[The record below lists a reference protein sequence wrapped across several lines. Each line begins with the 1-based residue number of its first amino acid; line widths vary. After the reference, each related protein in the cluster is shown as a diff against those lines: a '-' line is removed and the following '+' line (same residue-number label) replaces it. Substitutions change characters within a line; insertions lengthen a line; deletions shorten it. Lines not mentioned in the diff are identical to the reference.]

1 MKRGELPV
9 SVIERR
15 ALVYVRQSTLIQV
28 EENLESQRR
37 QYELADRARELGF
50 RDVVV
55 IDDDLGISA
64 SGTSPRPG
72 FESLVAQICEG
83 VVGGV
88 FCLEASRLARN
99 GRDWH
104 HLLELCGL
112 VGARVFDVDGVYDPS
127 HPNDRLLLGL
137 KGTMSEFE
145 LTVMRRRLL
154 DAALAKAR
162 RGELRFGVPV
172 GLLWPYGG
180 TIELDPDVRIQ
191 DAVRTVF
198 RLFERL
204 GSARKVLLR
213 MHADG
218 LLFPRPADGKRLTR
232 GQIEWRPPGYRNI
245 ISVLQ
250 NPLYAGAYAY
260 GRSEARTTIVA
271 GRAVKK
277 YGHARRQDAWTVLLR
292 DHHEGYI
299 SWEQYERNQERIQKN
314 AYGKAAGGAKSG
326 RGGHALLSSL
336 LRCRR
341 CGRMLRVVYSGHYAM
356 PRYSCNI
363 GRVMH
368 GTAQCIGFGATRPDL
383 VVARLLVDVVQPM
396 AVEAAMMAE
405 QQASHRDDERRRALE
420 LECQQTEYEV
430 QLARRRYESV
440 DPANR
445 LVAAE
450 LEARWNAA
458 LARLRDCQAR
468 LEDAR
473 AEPSTVPDRSSLLS
487 LASNLE
493 AAWNA
498 ANTAMSAKQRLVRTL
513 IHEIVVDVDEE
524 ASDIVLVIHW
534 RGGHHS
540 EHRVK
545 KPRSGEHTKIASV
558 EADTVIRD
566 MAAKW
571 NDEHIAATL
580 NRMGL
585 TTGQGLTWTANRVSS
600 HRRNY
605 GIDAYES
612 KNKDG
617 RCLTMSEAAAQLG
630 VSHYAIRCLIKSRVL
645 PARQVVEDA
654 PWQILAED
662 LHRPEVEQ
670 ALRVRSARRRRRPCR
685 DFADERTLRIP
696 GT

>member
-1 MKRGELPV
+1 MKRGELPT
-9 SVIERR
+9 SVLERR
-15 ALVYVRQSTLIQV
+15 AIVYVRQSTLIQV

-37 QYELADRARELGF
+37 QYELADQARELGF
-50 RDVVV
+50 REVVV

-64 SGTSPRPG
+64 SGTSARPG
-72 FESLVAQICEG
+72 FESLVAQLCEG

-145 LTVMRRRLL
+145 LTIMRRRLL
-154 DAALAKAR
+154 DAAIAKAR

-172 GLLWPYGG
+172 GLVWEHGG
-180 TIELDPDVRIQ
+180 KIEFDPDRRIQ
-191 DAVRTVF
+191 DALRTVF
-198 RLFERL
+198 RLFDRL

-218 LLFPRPADGKRLTR
+218 LLFPRPADGKRITR
-232 GQIEWRPPGYRNI
+232 GQIEWRLPAYRNI

-260 GRSEARTTIVA
+260 GRSEHRTTIVD

-277 YGHARRQDAWTVLLR
+277 YGHARPLEEWTVLLR
-292 DHHEGYI
+292 DHHEGYVT
-299 SWEQYERNQERIQKN
+299 WEQYKHNQDRIQKN
-314 AYGKAAGGAKSG
+314 AYSKPAGDAKSA
-326 RGGHALLSSL
+326 RGGRALLSSL

-341 CGRMLRVVYSGHYAM
+341 CGRMLRVAYSGHCGL

-363 GRVMH
+363 GNSMH
-368 GTAQCIGFGATRPDL
+368 GLRPCINFGATRPDL
-383 VVARLLVDVVQPM
+383 VVARLLLDVVQPM
-396 AVEAAMMAE
+396 AIEAAIVAE
-405 QQASHRDDERRRALE
+405 QQASHRDDERKRALE
-420 LECQQTEYEV
+420 LERQQTDYEV

-440 DPANR
+440 DPSNR

-450 LEARWNAA
+450 LEARWNGA
-458 LARLRDCQAR
+458 LARLRDCEAR
-468 LEDAR
+468 LEVAR
-473 AEPSTVPDRSSLLS
+473 AEPATVPDRACLLS
-487 LASNLE
+487 LASDLE
-493 AAWNA
+493 GAWNA
-498 ANTAMSAKQRLVRTL
+498 ASATMSAKQRLVRAL
-513 IHEIVVDVDEE
+513 IREIVVDVDKE
-524 ASDIVLVIHW
+524 AREIILAIHW

-540 EHRVK
+540 EHRMK
-545 KPRSGEHTKIASV
+545 KPMTGEHTKSASL
-558 EADTVIRD
+558 EADAVIRD

-571 NDEHIAATL
+571 SDEHVAATL

-585 TTGQGLTWTANRVSS
+585 MTGQGLTWSAKRVSS
-600 HRRNY
+600 HRRNHD
-605 GIDAYES
+605 IAAYES

-617 RCLTMSEAAAQLG
+617 RCLTMSEAASELG
-630 VSHYAIRCLIKSRVL
+630 VSHYTIRCLIKSRVL

-654 PWQILAED
+654 PWQIMVDD
-662 LHRPEVEQ
+662 LRRPEVEE
-670 ALRVRSARRRRRPCR
+670 ALRVRARRRGRPYR
-685 DFADERTLRIP
+685 DSARERTLRIP

>member
-1 MKRGELPV
+1 MKRSELPR
-9 SVIERR
+9 SVLERR
-15 ALVYVRQSTLIQV
+15 AIIYVRQSTLSQV

-37 QYELADRARELGF
+37 QYELAERAREFGF
-50 RDVVV
+50 RDIVV
-55 IDDDLGISA
+55 IDDDLGVSA
-64 SGTSPRPG
+64 SGTSARPG
-72 FESLVAQICEG
+72 FESLVAQLCEG

-88 FCLEASRLARN
+88 FSLEASRLARN

-112 VGARVFDVDGVYDPS
+112 VGARVFDIDGVYDPS

-145 LTVMRRRLL
+145 LTVMRQRLR
-154 DAALAKAR
+154 DAAVAKAR
-162 RGELRFGVPV
+162 RGELRFPVPI
-172 GLLWPYGG
+172 GLAWLPGG
-180 TIELDPDVRIQ
+180 TIELDPDRRIQ
-191 DAVRTVF
+191 DALRTVF

-232 GQIEWRPPGYRNI
+232 GQVEWRLPSYRNI

-250 NPLYAGAYAY
+250 NPLYAGAYVY
-260 GRSEARTTIVA
+260 GRSELRTTIVD

-277 YGHARRQDAWTVLLR
+277 YGYARPQDAWTVLLH

-299 SWEQYERNQERIQKN
+299 TWEQYERNQECLQKN
-314 AYGKAAGGAKSG
+314 AYSKPAGDAKSG
-326 RGGHALLSSL
+326 RGGRALLSSL

-341 CGRMLRVVYSGHYAM
+341 CGHMLRVTYSGHYAM
-356 PRYSCNI
+356 PRYSCNV
-363 GRVMH
+363 GRMMH
-368 GTAQCIGFGATRPDL
+368 GTAPCISFGATRPDL
-383 VVARLLVDVVQPM
+383 VVARLLLEVVQPM
-396 AVEAAMMAE
+396 AIEAAIMAE
-405 QQASHRDDERRRALE
+405 QQASHRDDERKRALA
-420 LECQQTEYEV
+420 LERQQTEYEV

-440 DPANR
+440 DPDHR

-458 LARLRDCQAR
+458 LARLRDCEAR
-468 LEDAR
+468 LQAVR
-473 AEPSTVPDRSSLLS
+473 ATSTTAPERGLLLS

-493 AAWNA
+493 AAWNTA
-498 ANTAMSAKQRLVRTL
+498 TTAMSAKQQLVRTL
-513 IHEIVVDVDEE
+513 IQEIVVDVDEE
-524 ASDIVLVIHW
+524 TREIILVIHW

-540 EHRVK
+540 EHRVE
-545 KPRSGEHTKIASV
+545 KPQSGEHTKRASA
-558 EADTVIRD
+558 EADVVIRD
-566 MAAKW
+566 MATKW
-571 NDEHIAATL
+571 SDEHIAATL

-585 TTGQGLTWTANRVSS
+585 TTGQGLTWTAKRVGS
-600 HRRNY
+600 HRRNH
-605 GIDAYES
+605 GIAGYES

-630 VSHYAIRCLIKSRVL
+630 VSHYAIRCLIKSGAL
-645 PARQVVEDA
+645 PARQVVKDA
-654 PWQILAED
+654 PWQIRADD
-662 LHRPEVEQ
+662 LRRPEVQE
-670 ALRVRSARRRRRPCR
+670 ALRARAHHRRRPCR
-685 DFADERTLRIP
+685 DSANERTLRLP

>member
-1 MKRGELPV
+1 MITRGDLPS
-9 SVIERR
+9 SVLERR
-15 ALVYVRQSTLIQV
+15 AIVYVRQSTLIQV

-50 RDVVV
+50 RDILV

-64 SGTSPRPG
+64 SGTSARPG

-83 VVGGV
+83 IVGGV

-172 GLLWPYGG
+172 GLVWPPGG
-180 TIELDPDVRIQ
+180 KIEMDPDRRIQ
-191 DAVRTVF
+191 DALRTVF
-198 RLFERL
+198 RLFDRL

-232 GQIEWRPPGYRNI
+232 GQVEWRLPAYRNI

-250 NPLYAGAYAY
+250 NPLYAGAYVY
-260 GRSEARTTIVA
+260 GRSEHRTTIVD

-277 YGHARRQDAWTVLLR
+277 YGHARPQDAWTVLLH
-292 DHHEGYI
+292 DHHDGYI
-299 SWEQYERNQERIQKN
+299 SWEQYERNQDRIQKN
-314 AYGKAAGGAKSG
+314 AYGKPAGDAKSG
-326 RGGHALLSSL
+326 RGGRALLSSL

-341 CGRMLRVVYSGHYAM
+341 CGRMLRVAYTGHYAM
-356 PRYSCNI
+356 PRYSCNV
-363 GRVMH
+363 GRTMH
-368 GTAQCIGFGATRPDL
+368 GTAPCIGFGATRPDL
-383 VVARLLVDVVQPM
+383 VVARLLLDVVQPM
-396 AVEAAMMAE
+396 AIEAAIMAE
-405 QQASHRDDERRRALE
+405 RQASNRDDERRRALE
-420 LECQQTEYEV
+420 LERQQTEYEV

-440 DPANR
+440 DPGNR

-450 LEARWNAA
+450 LEERWNGA
-458 LARLRDCQAR
+458 LARLRECEAR
-468 LEDAR
+468 LAAVR
-473 AEPSTVPDRSSLLS
+473 AAPSTAPDRACLVS

-498 ANTAMSAKQRLVRTL
+498 ANTAMSSKQRLVRTL
-513 IHEIVVDVDEE
+513 IEEIIVDVDEE
-524 ASDIVLVIHW
+524 SREIILMIHW

-540 EHRVK
+540 EHRMK
-545 KPRSGEHTKIASV
+545 KPQPGEHTKSASV
-558 EADTVIRD
+558 QADTVIRE

-571 NDEHIAATL
+571 NDEHVAATL
-580 NRMGL
+580 NRMAL
-585 TTGQGLTWTANRVSS
+585 TTGQGLTWTAKRVNS
-600 HRRNY
+600 HRRNH
-605 GIDAYES
+605 GIAAYES

-617 RCLTMSEAAAQLG
+617 HCLTMSEAAAQLS
-630 VSHYAIRCLIKSRVL
+630 VSHYAIRCLIQSGVL
-645 PARQVVEDA
+645 PARQVVKDA
-654 PWQILAED
+654 PWQIMADD
-662 LHRPEVEQ
+662 LRLPEVQQ
-670 ALRVRSARRRRRPCR
+670 ALRARAGHHRPCR
-685 DFADERTLRIP
+685 DSADERTLHLP

>member
-1 MKRGELPV
+1 MKRDELPI
-9 SVIERR
+9 SVVERR
-15 ALVYVRQSTLIQV
+15 AIVYVRQSTLVQV

-50 RDVVV
+50 REVVV

-64 SGTSPRPG
+64 SGTSSRPG

-127 HPNDRLLLGL
+127 YPNDRLLLGL

-145 LTVMRRRLL
+145 LTIMRRRLL
-154 DAALAKAR
+154 DAAVAKAR

-172 GLLWPYGG
+172 GLVWEHGG
-180 TIELDPDVRIQ
+180 KIELDPDRRVQ
-191 DAVRTVF
+191 DALHTVF
-198 RLFERL
+198 RLFDRL

-213 MHADG
+213 IHADG
-218 LLFPRPADGKRLTR
+218 LLFPRPADGKRITR
-232 GQIEWRPPGYRNI
+232 GQIEWRLPAYRNI

-260 GRSEARTTIVA
+260 GRSEARTTIID

-277 YGHARRQDAWTVLLR
+277 YGHDRPIEEWTVLLR

-299 SWEQYERNQERIQKN
+299 TWEQYEQNQERIRKN
-314 AYGKAAGGAKSG
+314 AYSKPAGDAKSA
-326 RGGHALLSSL
+326 RGGRALLTSL

-341 CGRMLRVVYSGHYAM
+341 CGRMLRVAYSGRCGL
-356 PRYSCNI
+356 PRYSCNV
-363 GRVMH
+363 GNSMH
-368 GTAQCIGFGATRPDL
+368 GLPPCINFGATRPDL
-383 VVARLLVDVVQPM
+383 VVARLLLDVVQPM
-396 AVEAAMMAE
+396 AIEAAIVAE
-405 QQASHRDDERRRALE
+405 RQASHRDDERKRALD
-420 LECQQTEYEV
+420 LERQQAEYEV
-430 QLARRRYESV
+430 QLARRRYEAV
-440 DPANR
+440 DPSNR

-458 LARLRDCQAR
+458 LARLRECESR
-468 LEDAR
+468 LTVAR
-473 AEPSTVPDRSSLLS
+473 AAPATTPDRACLLS
-487 LASNLE
+487 LASDLE
-493 AAWNA
+493 GAWNA
-498 ANTAMSAKQRLVRTL
+498 ATTTMSAKQRLLRSL
-513 IHEIVVDVDEE
+513 IREIVVDVDEE
-524 ASDIVLVIHW
+524 AREIILSIHW

-540 EHRVK
+540 EHRMK
-545 KPRSGEHTKIASV
+545 KPMTGEHTKSASV

-571 NDEHIAATL
+571 SDEHVAATL

-585 TTGQGLTWTANRVSS
+585 MTGQGLTWSAKRVSS
-600 HRRNY
+600 HRRNHDIS
-605 GIDAYES
+605 GYES

-617 RCLTMSEAAAQLG
+617 RCLTMSEAASHLD
-630 VSHYAIRCLIKSRVL
+630 VSHYTIRCLIKSGVL

-654 PWQILAED
+654 PWQIMADD
-662 LHRPEVEQ
+662 LRRPEVEE
-670 ALRVRSARRRRRPCR
+670 ALRARAGRRGRPYRDSAR
-685 DFADERTLRIP
+685 ERTLRIP

>member
-9 SVIERR
+9 SVLERR
-15 ALVYVRQSTLIQV
+15 AIVYVRQSTLIQV

-37 QYELADRARELGF
+37 QYELADRAREIGF
-50 RDVVV
+50 RDIVV

-64 SGTSPRPG
+64 SGTSARPG

-83 VVGGV
+83 GVGGV

-145 LTVMRRRLL
+145 LTIMRRRLL

-162 RGELRFGVPV
+162 RGELRFGVPI
-172 GLLWPYGG
+172 GLVWPAGG
-180 TIELDPDVRIQ
+180 KIELDPDRRIQ

-198 RLFERL
+198 RLFDRL

-218 LLFPRPADGKRLTR
+218 LLFPRPADGKRITR
-232 GQIEWRPPGYRNI
+232 GQVEWRLPSYRNI

-260 GRSEARTTIVA
+260 GRSESRTTIVD

-277 YGHARRQDAWTVLLR
+277 YGHARSQDAWTVLLR
-292 DHHEGYI
+292 DHHDGYV
-299 SWEQYERNQERIQKN
+299 SWEHYERNQERIQKN
-314 AYGKAAGGAKSG
+314 AYGKPAGDAKSG
-326 RGGHALLSSL
+326 RGGRALLSSL

-341 CGRMLRVVYSGHYAM
+341 CGRMLRVTYSGHYMM
-356 PRYSCNI
+356 PRYSCNV
-363 GRVMH
+363 GHTMH
-368 GTAQCIGFGATRPDL
+368 GTARCISFGATRPDL
-383 VVARLLVDVVQPM
+383 VVARLLLDVVQPM
-396 AVEAAMMAE
+396 AIEATIVAE

-420 LECQQTEYEV
+420 LERQQTEYEV

-440 DPANR
+440 DPSNR

-458 LARLRDCQAR
+458 LDRLRECDAR
-468 LEDAR
+468 LEAAR
-473 AEPSTVPDRSSLLS
+473 ATPSTAPDRAELQS
-487 LASNLE
+487 LAWNLE

-498 ANTAMSAKQRLVRTL
+498 ATTAMSAKQRLVRTL
-513 IHEIVVDVDEE
+513 IREIIVDLDEE
-524 ASDIVLVIHW
+524 TREIVLVVHW
-534 RGGHHS
+534 HGGHHS
-540 EHRVK
+540 EHRMK
-545 KPRSGEHTKIASV
+545 KPRTGEHTKSASV

-571 NDEHIAATL
+571 SDEHVAATL

-585 TTGQGLTWTANRVSS
+585 ITGQGLTWTAKRVSS
-600 HRRNY
+600 HRRTH
-605 GIDAYES
+605 GIDGYES
-612 KNKDG
+612 KTKDG
-617 RCLTMSEAAAQLG
+617 RCLTMTEAAEQLG
-630 VSHYAIRCLIKSRVL
+630 VSHYAIRRLIKSGVL

-654 PWQILAED
+654 PWQIMADD
-662 LHRPEVEQ
+662 LRRPEVQE
-670 ALRVRSARRRRRPCR
+670 ALRARDRRRRRPR
-685 DFADERTLRIP
+685 RISPGQRTLRFP

>member
-1 MKRGELPV
+1 MKRGELPA
-9 SVIERR
+9 SVLDRR
-15 ALVYVRQSTLIQV
+15 AIVYVRQSTLIQV

-37 QYELADRARELGF
+37 QYELADRAREIGF
-50 RDVVV
+50 REVVV

-64 SGTSPRPG
+64 SGTSARPG

-127 HPNDRLLLGL
+127 LPNDRLLLGL

-145 LTVMRRRLL
+145 LTIMRRRLL
-154 DAALAKAR
+154 DAAIAKAR
-162 RGELRFGVPV
+162 RGELRFAVPIGLVWPV
-172 GLLWPYGG
+172 GGK
-180 TIELDPDVRIQ
+180 IELDPDRRIQ

-213 MHADG
+213 TNADG

-232 GQIEWRPPGYRNI
+232 GQVEWRPPSYRNI

-250 NPLYAGAYAY
+250 NPMYAGAYAY
-260 GRSEARTTIVA
+260 GRSESRTTIVD

-277 YGHARRQDAWTVLLR
+277 YGHARSQDAWTVLLR

-299 SWEQYERNQERIQKN
+299 GWEQYERIQERIQKN
-314 AYGKAAGGAKSG
+314 AYSKPAGDAKSG
-326 RGGHALLSSL
+326 RGGRALLSSL

-341 CGRMLRVVYSGHYAM
+341 CGRMLRVIYSGHYGM
-356 PRYSCNI
+356 PRYSCNL
-363 GRVMH
+363 GHALH
-368 GTAQCIGFGATRPDL
+368 GTARCIAFGSTRPDL
-383 VVARLLVDVVQPM
+383 VVARLLLDVVQPM
-396 AVEAAMMAE
+396 AIEAAIVAE
-405 QQASHRDDERRRALE
+405 QQASHRDDERKHALE
-420 LECQQTEYEV
+420 LERQQTEYEV

-440 DPANR
+440 DPNNR

-458 LARLRDCQAR
+458 LTRLRDCEAR
-468 LEDAR
+468 LEAAR
-473 AEPSTVPDRSSLLS
+473 AAPSTAPDRTSLES
-487 LASNLE
+487 LAWNLE

-498 ANTAMSAKQRLVRTL
+498 ASTAMSVKQRLVRML
-513 IHEIVVDVDEE
+513 IREIVVDVDEKTRE
-524 ASDIVLVIHW
+524 IVLVIHW
-534 RGGHHS
+534 HGDHHS
-540 EHRVK
+540 EHRMQ
-545 KPRSGEHTKIASV
+545 KPQTGEHTKRASI
-558 EADTVIRD
+558 EADAVIRD
-566 MAAKW
+566 MATRW
-571 NDEHIAATL
+571 SDEHVAATL

-585 TTGQGLTWTANRVSS
+585 TTGRGLTWTAKRVNS
-600 HRRNY
+600 HRRTH
-605 GIDAYES
+605 GLSGYES
-612 KNKDG
+612 KTKDG
-617 RCLTMSEAAAQLG
+617 RCLTMTEAAKQLG
-630 VSHYAIRCLIKSRVL
+630 VSHYAVRCLIKTGLL

-654 PWQILAED
+654 PWQIMADD
-662 LHRPEVEQ
+662 LCRPEVQE
-670 ALRVRSARRRRRPCR
+670 ALRERDRRRPCR
-685 DFADERTLRIP
+685 NSPDRRTLRIP

>member
-1 MKRGELPV
+1 MKRVELPG
-9 SVIERR
+9 SVLERR
-15 ALVYVRQSTLIQV
+15 AIVYVRQSTLIQV

-37 QYELADRARELGF
+37 QYELAECARELGF

-64 SGTSPRPG
+64 SGTSTRPG

-145 LTVMRRRLL
+145 LTLMRRRLL

-162 RGELRFGVPV
+162 RGELRFGVPI
-172 GLLWPYGG
+172 GLAWPPGG
-180 TIELDPDVRIQ
+180 KIELDPDRRIQ
-191 DAVRTVF
+191 AALSTVF
-198 RLFERL
+198 RLFDRL

-232 GQIEWRPPGYRNI
+232 GQIEWRPPAYRNI

-250 NPLYAGAYAY
+250 NPIYAGAYVY
-260 GRSEARTTIVA
+260 GRSENRTTIVN

-277 YGHARRQDAWTVLLR
+277 YGHARSQDAWTVLLQ
-292 DHHEGYI
+292 DHHEAYI
-299 SWEQYERNQERIQKN
+299 SWEQYQRNQERIQKN
-314 AYGKAAGGAKSG
+314 AYRKPAGDAKSG
-326 RGGHALLSSL
+326 RGGRALLSSL

-341 CGRMLRVVYSGHYAM
+341 CGRMLRVAYSGPRGL
-356 PRYSCNI
+356 PRYSCNV
-363 GRVMH
+363 GNSMH
-368 GTAQCIGFGATRPDL
+368 GLAACINFGATRPDI
-383 VVARLLVDVVQPM
+383 VVARMVLDVVQPM
-396 AVEAAMMAE
+396 AIEAAIVAE
-405 QQASHRDDERRRALE
+405 QQGSHRDDERKRALE
-420 LECQQTEYEV
+420 LERDQVEYEV

-440 DPANR
+440 DPDNR

-458 LARLRDCQAR
+458 LARLRDCEAR
-468 LEDAR
+468 LESAR
-473 AEPSTVPDRSSLLS
+473 VAPSTEPNRACLLS
-487 LASNLE
+487 LASDLE
-493 AAWNA
+493 AAWNTA
-498 ANTAMSAKQRLVRTL
+498 TTAMSSKQRLVRTL
-513 IHEIVVDVDEE
+513 IQEIVVDVDDKAREV
-524 ASDIVLVIHW
+524 ILVIHW
-534 RGGHHS
+534 RGGQHS

-545 KPRSGEHTKIASV
+545 KPQSGEHTKSAPM
-558 EADTVIRD
+558 EADNVIRD
-566 MAAKW
+566 MATKW
-571 NDEHIAATL
+571 SDEHVAATL
-580 NRMGL
+580 NRMRL
-585 TTGQGLTWTANRVSS
+585 TTGQGLTWTAKRVSS
-600 HRRNY
+600 HRRNHDIA
-605 GIDAYES
+605 GYES

-617 RCLTMSEAAAQLG
+617 RCLTMSEAAEQLG
-630 VSHYAIRCLIKSRVL
+630 VSHYAVRVLIKSGIL

-654 PWQILAED
+654 PWQIMTDD
-662 LHRPEVEQ
+662 LRRPEVKK
-670 ALRVRSARRRRRPCR
+670 ALRLRTDGRPCR
-685 DFADERTLRIP
+685 DSANERTLRIP

>member
-1 MKRGELPV
+1 MKRGELPA
-9 SVIERR
+9 SVLERR
-15 ALVYVRQSTLIQV
+15 AIVYVRQSTLIQV

-37 QYELADRARELGF
+37 QYELADRAREAGF
-50 RDVVV
+50 REIVV

-64 SGTSPRPG
+64 SGTSARPG

-145 LTVMRRRLL
+145 LTIMRRRLL
-154 DAALAKAR
+154 DAALAKAH

-172 GLLWPYGG
+172 GLVWPAGG
-180 TIELDPDVRIQ
+180 KIELDPDRRIQ

-198 RLFERL
+198 RLFDRL

-218 LLFPRPADGKRLTR
+218 LLFPRPADGKRITR
-232 GQIEWRPPGYRNI
+232 GQVEWRLPSYRNI

-260 GRSEARTTIVA
+260 GRSESRTTIVD

-277 YGHARRQDAWTVLLR
+277 YGHARSQDAWTVLLR
-292 DHHEGYI
+292 DHHDGYV
-299 SWEQYERNQERIQKN
+299 SWEHYEQNQERIQKN
-314 AYGKAAGGAKSG
+314 AYGKPAGDAKSG
-326 RGGHALLSSL
+326 RGGRALLSSL

-341 CGRMLRVVYSGHYAM
+341 CGRMLRVTYSGHYMM
-356 PRYSCNI
+356 PRYSCNV
-363 GRVMH
+363 GHTMH
-368 GTAQCIGFGATRPDL
+368 GTARCISFGATRPDL
-383 VVARLLVDVVQPM
+383 VVARLLLDVVQPM
-396 AVEAAMMAE
+396 AIEATIVAE

-420 LECQQTEYEV
+420 LERQQTEYEV

-440 DPANR
+440 DPSNR

-458 LARLRDCQAR
+458 LTRLRECDAR
-468 LEDAR
+468 LEAAR
-473 AEPSTVPDRSSLLS
+473 ATPSTAPDRANLQS
-487 LASNLE
+487 LAWNLE

-498 ANTAMSAKQRLVRTL
+498 ATTAMSAKQRLVRTL
-513 IHEIVVDVDEE
+513 IREIIVDVDEE
-524 ASDIVLVIHW
+524 AREIVLVIHW
-534 RGGHHS
+534 HGGHHS
-540 EHRVK
+540 EHRMK
-545 KPRSGEHTKIASV
+545 KPLTGEHTKSASV

-571 NDEHIAATL
+571 SDEHVAATL

-585 TTGQGLTWTANRVSS
+585 TTGQGLTWTAKRVSS
-600 HRRNY
+600 HRRTH
-605 GIDAYES
+605 GIDGYES
-612 KNKDG
+612 KTKDG
-617 RCLTMSEAAAQLG
+617 RCLTMTEAAEQLG
-630 VSHYAIRCLIKSRVL
+630 VSHYAIRCLIKSGVL

-654 PWQILAED
+654 PWQIMADD
-662 LHRPEVEQ
+662 LRRPAVQE
-670 ALRVRSARRRRRPCR
+670 ALRARGRRGRRPR
-685 DFADERTLRIP
+685 RISPGQRTLRFP

>member
-1 MKRGELPV
+1 MKLGELPG
-9 SVIERR
+9 SVLERR
-15 ALVYVRQSTLIQV
+15 AIVYVRQSSMTQV

-37 QYELADRARELGF
+37 QYGLADRARELGF

-64 SGTSPRPG
+64 SGACTRPG

-112 VGARVFDVDGVYDPS
+112 VGARVFDVDGAYDPS
-127 HPNDRLLLGL
+127 CPNDRLLLGL

-145 LTVMRRRLL
+145 LTVMRHRLL
-154 DAALAKAR
+154 DAALSKAR

-172 GLLWPYGG
+172 GLVWEHDSA
-180 TIELDPDVRIQ
+180 IELDPDRRIQ

-198 RLFERL
+198 RLFDRL
-204 GSARKVLLR
+204 GSARKVMLR

-232 GQIEWRPPGYRNI
+232 GQTEWRPPAYRNI

-277 YGHARRQDAWTVLLR
+277 YGHGRPIEKWTVLLR

-299 SWEQYERNQERIQKN
+299 TWEQFERNQERLRRN
-314 AYGKAAGGAKSG
+314 SYGKPAGDAKSA
-326 RGGHALLSSL
+326 RGGRALLTSL

-341 CGRMLRVVYSGHYAM
+341 CGRMLRVAYSGRCGL
-356 PRYSCNI
+356 PRYSCNV
-363 GRVMH
+363 GSSMH
-368 GTAQCIGFGATRPDL
+368 GLGPCISFGATRPDL
-383 VVARLLVDVVQPM
+383 VVARLVLDVVQPM
-396 AVEAAMMAE
+396 AIEAAIVAE
-405 QQASHRDDERRRALE
+405 QQASRREEERKCALE
-420 LECQQTEYEV
+420 LERQQAEYEV
-430 QLARRRYESV
+430 LLARRRYESV

-458 LARLRDCQAR
+458 LVRLRDCEAR
-468 LEDAR
+468 VDAAR
-473 AEPSTVPDRSSLLS
+473 AAPSTAPDRGCLLS
-487 LASNLE
+487 LASDLE

-498 ANTAMSAKQRLVRTL
+498 SDTAMSAKQRLVRAL
-513 IHEIVVDVDEE
+513 IREIVVDLDEE
-524 ASDIVLVIHW
+524 AREVILVIHW

-540 EHRVK
+540 
-545 KPRSGEHTKIASV
+545 
-558 EADTVIRD
+558 D
-566 MAAKW
+566 
-571 NDEHIAATL
+571 
-580 NRMGL
+580 
-585 TTGQGLTWTANRVSS
+585 
-600 HRRNY
+600 
-605 GIDAYES
+605 
-612 KNKDG
+612 
-617 RCLTMSEAAAQLG
+617 
-630 VSHYAIRCLIKSRVL
+630 SRF
-645 PARQVVEDA
+645 
-654 PWQILAED
+654 
-662 LHRPEVEQ
+662 
-670 ALRVRSARRRRRPCR
+670 ALFEGA
-685 DFADERTLRIP
+685 
-696 GT
+696 

>member
-1 MKRGELPV
+1 MKRGELPG
-9 SVIERR
+9 SVLERR
-15 ALVYVRQSTLIQV
+15 AIVYVRQSTLIQV

-37 QYELADRARELGF
+37 QYELADCAREFGF

-64 SGTSPRPG
+64 SGTRARPG

-145 LTVMRRRLL
+145 LTLMRRRLL

-162 RGELRFGVPV
+162 RGELRFGMPI
-172 GLLWPYGG
+172 GLAWPPDGK
-180 TIELDPDVRIQ
+180 IELDPDRRIQ
-191 DAVRTVF
+191 AALCTVF
-198 RLFERL
+198 RLFDRL

-232 GQIEWRPPGYRNI
+232 GQIEWRPPAYRNI

-250 NPLYAGAYAY
+250 NPIYAGAYVY
-260 GRSEARTTIVA
+260 GRSEHRTTIVN

-277 YGHARRQDAWTVLLR
+277 YGHARPQDAWTVLLQ
-292 DHHEGYI
+292 DHHEAYI
-299 SWEQYERNQERIQKN
+299 SWEQYQRNQERIRKN
-314 AYGKAAGGAKSG
+314 AYRKPAGDAKSG
-326 RGGHALLSSL
+326 RGGRALLSSL

-341 CGRMLRVVYSGHYAM
+341 CGRMLRVAYSGHCGL
-356 PRYSCNI
+356 PRYSCNV
-363 GRVMH
+363 GNSMH
-368 GTAQCIGFGATRPDL
+368 GLAVCINFGATRPDI
-383 VVARLLVDVVQPM
+383 VVARMVLDVVQPM
-396 AVEAAMMAE
+396 AIEAAIVAE
-405 QQASHRDDERRRALE
+405 QQASHRDDERKRALE
-420 LECQQTEYEV
+420 LERDQAEYEV
-430 QLARRRYESV
+430 QLARRRYQSV
-440 DPANR
+440 DPDNR

-458 LARLRDCQAR
+458 LARLRDCEAR
-468 LEDAR
+468 LEIAR
-473 AEPSTVPDRSSLLS
+473 AAPSTEPDRACLLS
-487 LASNLE
+487 LASDLE
-493 AAWNA
+493 AAWNTA
-498 ANTAMSAKQRLVRTL
+498 TTAMSSKQRLVRTL
-513 IHEIVVDVDEE
+513 IQEIVVDVDDE
-524 ASDIVLVIHW
+524 AREVILVIHW
-534 RGGHHS
+534 RGGQHS

-545 KPRSGEHTKIASV
+545 KPLTGEHTKSAPV

-566 MAAKW
+566 MATKW
-571 NDEHIAATL
+571 SDEHVAATL
-580 NRMGL
+580 NRMRL
-585 TTGQGLTWTANRVSS
+585 TTGQGLTWTAKRVSS
-600 HRRNY
+600 HRRNHDIA
-605 GIDAYES
+605 GYES

-617 RCLTMSEAAAQLG
+617 RCLTMSEAAEQLG
-630 VSHYAIRCLIKSRVL
+630 VSHYAVRTLIKSGVL

-654 PWQILAED
+654 PWQIMADD
-662 LHRPEVEQ
+662 LRRPEVQE
-670 ALRVRSARRRRRPCR
+670 ALRTRTDGRPCR
-685 DFADERTLRIP
+685 DSANERTLRIP

>member
-1 MKRGELPV
+1 MKRGELPG
-9 SVIERR
+9 SVLERR
-15 ALVYVRQSTLIQV
+15 AIVYVRQSTLIQV
-28 EENLESQRR
+28 AENLESQRR
-37 QYELADRARELGF
+37 QYELADSAREFGF

-55 IDDDLGISA
+55 IDEDLGISA
-64 SGTSPRPG
+64 SGTSARPG

-154 DAALAKAR
+154 DAAIAKAR
-162 RGELRFGVPV
+162 RGELRFGVPI
-172 GLLWPYGG
+172 GLAWPPGG
-180 TIELDPDVRIQ
+180 KIELDPDRRIQ
-191 DAVRTVF
+191 AALRTVF
-198 RLFERL
+198 RLFDRL

-218 LLFPRPADGKRLTR
+218 LPFPRPADGKRLTR
-232 GQIEWRPPGYRNI
+232 GQIEWRPPAYRNI

-250 NPLYAGAYAY
+250 NPIYAGAYVY
-260 GRSEARTTIVA
+260 GRSEHRTTIVD

-277 YGHARRQDAWTVLLR
+277 YGHARPQDAWTVLLR
-292 DHHEGYI
+292 DHHEGYV
-299 SWEQYERNQERIQKN
+299 SWEQYERNQERIRRN
-314 AYGKAAGGAKSG
+314 AYSKPAGDAKSG
-326 RGGHALLSSL
+326 RGGRALLSSL

-341 CGRMLRVVYSGHYAM
+341 CGRMLRVAYSGHCGL
-356 PRYSCNI
+356 PRYSCNV
-363 GRVMH
+363 GNSMH
-368 GTAQCIGFGATRPDL
+368 GLAACINFGATRPDI
-383 VVARLLVDVVQPM
+383 VVARMVLDVVQTM
-396 AVEAAMMAE
+396 AIEAAIVAE
-405 QQASHRDDERRRALE
+405 QQASHRDDERKRALD
-420 LECQQTEYEV
+420 LEREQAEYEV

-440 DPANR
+440 DPDNR

-458 LARLRDCQAR
+458 LARLRDCEAR
-468 LEDAR
+468 LEVAR
-473 AEPSTVPDRSSLLS
+473 EAPSTGPDRACLLS
-487 LASNLE
+487 LASDLE
-493 AAWNA
+493 AAWNTA
-498 ANTAMSAKQRLVRTL
+498 TTAMSAKQRLVRAL
-513 IHEIVVDVDEE
+513 VQEIVVDVDDDAREV
-524 ASDIVLVIHW
+524 ILVIHW
-534 RGGHHS
+534 HGGQHS

-545 KPRSGEHTKIASV
+545 KPMTGEHTKSASA

-566 MAAKW
+566 MATKW
-571 NDEHIAATL
+571 SDEHVAATL

-585 TTGQGLTWTANRVSS
+585 TTGQGLTWTAKRVCA
-600 HRRNY
+600 HRRNH
-605 GIDAYES
+605 GVAGYES

-617 RCLTMSEAAAQLG
+617 RCLTMSEAAEKLG
-630 VSHYAIRCLIKSRVL
+630 VSHYAVRTLIKSGVL

-654 PWQILAED
+654 PWQIMADD
-662 LHRPEVEQ
+662 LRRPEVRE
-670 ALRVRSARRRRRPCR
+670 ALRTRTDRRPCR
-685 DFADERTLRIP
+685 DSANDRTLRIP